1 MKFLDFFKESTD
13 ASSKRLVLIVAGLT
27 MSLAILIL
35 VGLSYYNTR
44 DFSNELW
51 ALTIPLSGLA
61 GVSYAAVER
70 MRLAKKSSD
79 DKLTNAEEPLEK

>member
-1 MKFLDFFKESTD
+1 MSFKDFFKESTD
-13 ASSKRLVLIVAGLT
+13 ASSKRLVLIVSGIT
-27 MSLAILIL
+27 MSIGILLLI
-35 VGLSYYNTR
+35 GISYFNNR

-70 MRLAKKSSD
+70 MRLAKKD
-79 DKLTNAEEPLEK
+79 NKQENKIE

>member
-35 VGLSYYNTR
+35 VGISYYNAR

-70 MRLAKKSSD
+70 MRLAKK
-79 DKLTNAEEPLEK
+79 DKTAETTESEK